1 MRYIFSV
8 ALVALYSPLQF
19 VWLSVCFLDRA
30 IRWCQEWAQTNIP
43 LQFSHIHQKVHLT
56 RRRLR
61 VFSYEQYA
69 SDRNQGHLV
78 NWGWFLALAHEQ
90 NVSKGSLTII
100 NRWQGLCNQT
110 RLNIFPVNVLETGQK
125 FYNPL
130 FHSPE
135 FSIPHRANDFLE
147 DIKRFSDFKKTQ
159 RRFNPL
165 PRMAVKLEWLE
176 RLGL

>member
-1 MRYIFSV
+1 M
-8 ALVALYSPLQF
+8 YSM
-19 VWLSVCFLDRA
+19 
-30 IRWCQEWAQTNIP
+30 
-43 LQFSHIHQKVHLT
+43 H
-56 RRRLR
+56 
-61 VFSYEQYA
+61 
-69 SDRNQGHLV
+69 RNQGHLV

-159 RRFNPL
+159 RRFKPAPTNGCQT
-165 PRMAVKLEWLE
+165 RMAWKTWLVSDIFILGAWHEIASVCTRLYTSLEGPSDLKK
-176 RLGL
+176 RKHNKTLFFSYK

>member
-1 MRYIFSV
+1 MNSM
-8 ALVALYSPLQF
+8 
-19 VWLSVCFLDRA
+19 
-30 IRWCQEWAQTNIP
+30 
-43 LQFSHIHQKVHLT
+43 H
-56 RRRLR
+56 
-61 VFSYEQYA
+61 
-69 SDRNQGHLV
+69 RNQGHLV

-90 NVSKGSLTII
+90 NISKGSLTII

-110 RLNIFPVNVLETGQK
+110 RLYIFPVNVLETGQK
-125 FYNPL
+125 FYNPV

-165 PRMAVKLEWLE
+165 PRM
-176 RLGL
+176 GLSNSNGLKDLACKWHFYTRSLAWNSFSMHSTLHILRRPKWPLKKGSTIKHYSWVTNRRHDSKI